1 MCRWLICHLFG
12 DSCSFGLLVV
22 ILVISNFGFEGGTLV
37 LIATDSGHCYLLL
50 LGSKMIVLSTRDDQK
65 LHGLSSYVAKSKALV
80 NCAVT
85 DLRLRFRVCEKQG
98 FFMTRLN

>member
-1 MCRWLICHLFG
+1 MCRWLICHLLG
-12 DSCSFGLLVV
+12 ESCSIGLLVV
-22 ILVISNFGFEGGTLV
+22 ILVISNFGFESGTLV
-37 LIATDSGHCYLLL
+37 LIATDSGHYYLLL
-50 LGSKMIVLSTRDDQK
+50 LGSKMIVT
-65 LHGLSSYVAKSKALV
+65 YIAKSKALV